1 MVLTKTEISLSMKI
15 KPIILILLFVTGCN
29 NPFAPKLVKDNP
41 LASSFLTDQKSPQ
54 ETLTNFR
61 YAYIFKDSLIY
72 SEIIDSSFIFI
83 SKNYAT
89 TPPTDIIW
97 GRDDDL
103 RTTAKLF
110 RHFRDI
116 NLTWGN
122 TLISNIDST
131 NAEIKLSFT
140 LTFDNGSTIPTLR
153 GDASFNFE
161 KKNSGKWNI
170 VRWED
175 LGSF

>member
-1 MVLTKTEISLSMKI
+1 MSNKLY
-15 KPIILILLFVTGCN
+15 IITVILLFSCT
-29 NPFAPKLVKDNP
+29 NPFAPRLVNEN
-41 LASSFLTDQKSPQ
+41 LLTSSFLTEQKNPKDVLS
-54 ETLTNFR
+54 NFR

-83 SKNYAT
+83 SKNYST
-89 TPPTDIIW
+89 TPPTNIIW

-116 NLTWGN
+116 KLTWGD
-122 TLISNIDST
+122 TLFSKIEDEF
-131 NAEIKLSFT
+131 AELKLIFT
-140 LTFDNGSTIPTLR
+140 LTFDDGTEIPTLK
-153 GDASFNFE
+153 GEAFFNFE

-175 LGSF
+175 LSSF

>member
-1 MVLTKTEISLSMKI
+1 MDKKF
-15 KPIILILLFVTGCN
+15 LILVSIVLIGCV

-41 LASSFLTDQKSPQ
+41 LTSSFLTDRNSPKDV
-54 ETLTNFR
+54 LTNFR

-89 TPPTDIIW
+89 TPPTPINW

-103 RTTAKLF
+103 RTTAKMF

-116 NLTWGN
+116 NLTWGD
-122 TLISNIDST
+122 TIISKLDTTSAQLKLI
-131 NAEIKLSFT
+131 FT
-140 LTFDNGSTIPTLR
+140 LTFDSGTDIPTLK
-153 GDASFNFE
+153 GEANFDFE
-161 KKNSGKWNI
+161 KKKTGKWKI
-170 VRWED
+170 IRWED
-175 LGSF
+175 LSSF